1 MGNARLILLTV
12 VLAACSSQG
21 TGRSTGTGTVSGDVL
36 AGPSCPVERP
46 GDPACLP
53 VAVQGMVDFIQ
64 NDETVASQAI
74 DATGHYALGLAP
86 GSYTVR
92 VNVGETPFPNCPSLE
107 VVVEQGAESTI
118 NIDCDTGIR

>member
-21 TGRSTGTGTVSGDVL
+21 AGRSTGTGTVSGDVL
-36 AGPSCPVERP
+36 AGPTCPVERP
-46 GDPACLP
+46 GDPDCLP
-53 VAVQGMVDFIQ
+53 VAVDGMVNFVQ
-64 NDETVASQAI
+64 NDEIVASQAI
-74 DATGHYALGLAP
+74 DTTGHYALDLAP

-92 VNVGETPFPNCPSLE
+92 VDVGEAPFPSCPSLE